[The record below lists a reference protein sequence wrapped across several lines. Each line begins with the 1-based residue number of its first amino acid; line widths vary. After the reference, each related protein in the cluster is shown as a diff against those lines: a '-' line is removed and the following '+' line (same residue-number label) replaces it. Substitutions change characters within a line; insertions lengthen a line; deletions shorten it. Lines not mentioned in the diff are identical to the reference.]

1 MIATR
6 ALVVLALLAG
16 VAHGETVVEL
26 PKTKTT
32 LVLDDAWKR
41 VTTKEVVAAFKHDA
55 GLVLAVTRADVPNPD
70 AWVSEKKQ
78 AYADQV
84 EKGIKAKLPGYKRVA
99 KKLVDANGI
108 PALDV
113 EAKREGGAI
122 VVVRVLLFRT
132 YALSIAIEVPK
143 GGDVALARTIAKSF
157 MPPKEPDPA
166 KDPPPAKKPDPAK
179 DPKPAKPSP

>member
-1 MIATR
+1 VIHPKGTCSPGGSLAG
-6 ALVVLALLAG
+6 AFIVVALLATS
-16 VAHGETVVEL
+16 ARAETLVEL
-26 PKTKTT
+26 PKTKTQ

-41 VTTKEVVAAFKHDA
+41 VQTKEVVAAFKHDA

-70 AWVSEKKQ
+70 AWVSETKQ

-157 MPPKEPDPA
+157 APPKEPEPA
-166 KDPPPAKKPDPAK
+166 KDSKPTKAP
-179 DPKPAKPSP
+179 

>member
-1 MIATR
+1 MTR
-6 ALVVLALLAG
+6 RLVVPGALLLVLALAAG
-16 VAHGETVVEL
+16 AAQAETVLEL
-26 PKTKTT
+26 PKTKIV

-41 VTTKEVVAAFKHDA
+41 IATKEVAGAKDLVAALKHDA
-55 GLVLAVTRADVPNPD
+55 GLVLAVTRADLPNPD
-70 AWVSEKKQ
+70 AWVADKKQ

-84 EKGIKAKLPGYKRVA
+84 EKGIKAKLPGYKRLA

-113 EAKREGGAI
+113 EARRDGGAT

-132 YALSIAIEVPK
+132 YAMSIAIEVPK

-157 MPPKEPDPA
+157 APPKEPEP
-166 KDPPPAKKPDPAK
+166 
-179 DPKPAKPSP
+179 PKPTKP

>member
-1 MIATR
+1 VIAPPAAALLR
-6 ALVVLALLAG
+6 ALIVIALVVASSHAD
-16 VAHGETVVEL
+16 TVVEL

-41 VTTKEVVAAFKHDA
+41 VTTKEVTAAKDVVAAYKHDA
-55 GLVLAVTRADVPNPD
+55 GLVLAVTRADLPNPD
-70 AWVSEKKQ
+70 AWVSDKKH
-78 AYADQV
+78 AYADQI

-113 EAKREGGAI
+113 EAKRDGGAI

-132 YALSIAIEVPK
+132 YALSLAIEVPK

-157 MPPKEPDPA
+157 APPKEPE
-166 KDPPPAKKPDPAK
+166 PAK
-179 DPKPAKPSP
+179 DPKPAKAP